1 MSFSGRTS
9 QLPRNRKSNPTR
21 SMARMHEDD
30 IYSEENRCYLNICYL
45 IPSVVTRGRVC
56 LSDIYR

>member
-1 MSFSGRTS
+1 
-9 QLPRNRKSNPTR
+9 
-21 SMARMHEDD
+21 MARMHEDD

-56 LSDIYR
+56 LSDIYRRALNVSNWPDGLVV